1 MAEQRGRGARTGT
14 LTRIARAGFVELT
27 AARDSLAELAAA
39 SGIAE
44 DRWLAALSHAAD
56 PDVALVRLRALAEA
70 QPELMQEI
78 SLHDPV
84 DDGPL
89 ERSHAGY
96 TPLQALSLLVG
107 ASPALGDFFTRHPEH
122 LLEILLRGGR
132 LPGTA
137 ELRGELLR
145 SVGADPARATS
156 PAVAAEDAGIL
167 SGEAGWRALR
177 VRYRE
182 LLAEVVLED
191 LARGPAAPEAFEEV
205 AAALSDLAAAAI
217 EAALAVAAATLSR
230 DGGAGLPIAPD
241 RVALTRLAVIAMG
254 KCGARELNVVSD
266 VDVIF
271 VVESADPDVLD
282 TDEAIR
288 IGTRLASEMMRAI
301 HDFSMEPP
309 LWQVDPN
316 LRPEGRQGALV
327 RTLSSHLAYYER
339 WARTWEFQALL
350 KARALAG
357 DLALGEDYVA
367 RTRPLVWASS
377 SRDDFVGSV
386 QRMRERVT
394 EHIEDGALEVQLKL
408 GPGGLRDVEFSV
420 QLLQLVHGQYDERL
434 RRRGTIPAL
443 EALVDGGY
451 VARADGDELAEAYRE
466 LRVLEHRLQLRDL
479 RRTALMPTDPDGL
492 RVLARASQLAPDAE
506 ALRARW
512 EETKRRVRELHLKVF
527 YAPLL
532 SAVAELPDEDFV
544 LGTEAARARLLS
556 IGFRD
561 PDGAMRHLGTLTSG
575 TSRRALV
582 QRNLMPVLL
591 HWFSEGADPDY
602 GLLAFRRISEGLKN
616 SSWFVRLLR
625 DSAGA
630 AERLTRVLAN
640 SRFAGEL
647 METIPESAAW
657 LEHDA
662 LLRPVP
668 LAPLREEMLALAARR
683 DTAAAAA
690 PGLRTI
696 HRREVLRTAL
706 GQLVGV
712 NGPEAVSAGLDAAH
726 TALLEALLAAI
737 RSEPERQSVPGL
749 EIALIGMG
757 RYGGAELG
765 FASDIDLLAVFRAPE
780 GAEGAA
786 NEAARVIAELRTLAA
801 DPRFPLDLDFD
812 LRPEGKNGP
821 FVRSLTGY
829 RSYYERWSLTWE
841 AQALLRARAVAG
853 DVDLGADFMR
863 LADEVRYPEAFGES
877 EAREVRRIKARVE
890 AERLPRGADPL
901 RHLKLGP
908 GAISDVEW
916 LLQLL
921 QLQHAAAL
929 PELRTAS
936 TLGGLA
942 AAVRAGLLDEA
953 SRETL
958 ETAWKLAG
966 EIRSANR
973 LWSGRGSDLLPR
985 ERADLDGVGRI
996 LGLPTQSTTELE
1008 ERYFAAT
1015 RRARAVFEREFYGR
1029 APDVF
1034 PAA

>member
-39 SGIAE
+39 SGITE
-44 DRWLAALSHAAD
+44 DRWLEALSHAAD
-56 PDVALVRLRALAEA
+56 PDLALVRLRTLAEA
-70 QPELMQEI
+70 HPQLMGEI
-78 SLHDPV
+78 SSQDPAS
-84 DDGPL
+84 DGQGNHP
-89 ERSHAGY
+89 HAGLV
-96 TPLQALSLLVG
+96 PLQALALLVG
-107 ASPALGDFFTRHPEH
+107 ASPALGDFFARHPKR
-122 LLEILLRGGR
+122 LVEILLRGGR
-132 LPGTA
+132 LPGA
-137 ELRGELLR
+137 DELRRELLR
-145 SVGADPARATS
+145 AVGADASRATS
-156 PAVAAEDAGIL
+156 PTLAIAGEGIL
-167 SGEAGWRALR
+167 SGEDGWRALR

-182 LLAEVVLED
+182 LLAEVMLDD
-191 LARGPAAPEAFEEV
+191 LARGAASPEAFEEV

-217 EAALAVAAATLSR
+217 EAALAVAAVTLSR
-230 DGGAGLPIAPD
+230 DGGAGLPIPAD

-271 VVESADPDVLD
+271 VAESVDVELLD
-282 TDEAIR
+282 NDEAIR

-301 HDFSMEPP
+301 HDFSIEPP

-357 DLALGEDYVA
+357 DLALGEEYVA
-367 RTRPLVWASS
+367 RTRPFVWASS

-451 VARADGDELAEAYRE
+451 VARTDGDELAEAYRE

-625 DSAGA
+625 DSAGS

-657 LEHDA
+657 LERDQ

-668 LAPLREEMLALAARR
+668 LALLREEMLALAARR

-696 HRREVLRTAL
+696 HRREVLRVAL

-749 EIALIGMG
+749 ELALIGMG

-780 GAEGAA
+780 GTEGAA
-786 NEAARVIAELRTLAA
+786 NEAARVIAELRMLAA
-801 DPRFPLDLDFD
+801 DPRFPLDIDFD

-821 FVRSLTGY
+821 FVRSLSGY

-853 DVDLGADFMR
+853 DAKLGADFMR
-863 LADEVRYPEAFGES
+863 LADEIRYPETFGDT

-921 QLQHAAAL
+921 QLQHAAAM

-942 AAVRAGLLDEA
+942 AAVRGGLLDEE

-958 ETAWKLAG
+958 EAAWKLAG

-985 ERADLDGVGRI
+985 ERVDLDGVGRI

-1015 RRARAVFEREFYGR
+1015 RRARTVFEREFYGR

-1034 PAA
+1034 PAP